1 MWSGFSD
8 GRFYAFLVMHGS
20 AQNQKSTSSVT
31 HKLYAP
37 HLEPPF
43 LMVSHTWWYCGYER
57 KHGYKYKKICHN
69 NTPPTSCNMGITTN
83 TPIQKTWWIT
93 HTPMSSYFF
102 IYTNNLFANHR
113 FIYLESAD
121 NILRDVTAHI
131 RSNIPATINH
141 LEKSNYMLKIFVTL
155 LF

>member
-1 MWSGFSD
+1 MSRLLVFNPPRKEYLWLTFLLSYHVHGIHLQNISGLINKIEVLGIFHKSLTENISIDLPKYIFS
-8 GRFYAFLVMHGS
+8 
-20 AQNQKSTSSVT
+20 STFSNLIFMVRCWGLTANSSFVY
-31 HKLYAP
+31 L
-37 HLEPPF
+37 
-43 LMVSHTWWYCGYER
+43 
-57 KHGYKYKKICHN
+57 
-69 NTPPTSCNMGITTN
+69 
-83 TPIQKTWWIT
+83 
-93 HTPMSSYFF
+93 F

-141 LEKSNYMLKIFVTL
+141 LEKSNYMLNIFVTL